1 MKNVRVISTGAAVLA
16 GLAGT
21 IPTLGIW
28 FSGSDGMVGSAV
40 VLTMILVVLAALL
53 AVASS
58 VNGMLINPGSLR
70 GAAVGLGSLLVVF
83 VLSYVLADGSDYMMY
98 DNVDE
103 STTKWVSTGL
113 NAFYICFILAIG
125 AVLYSSL
132 SRIRK

>member
-1 MKNVRVISTGAAVLA
+1 MKNVRVISMGAAVLA
-16 GLAGT
+16 GLAGA

-28 FSGSDGMVGSAV
+28 FSGSNSMVGSAV
-40 VLTMILVVLAALL
+40 VITVILVIIAALL

-58 VNGMLINPGSLR
+58 VNGMLINPASLR
-70 GAAVGLGSLLVVF
+70 GAAVGLGSLLVIF
-83 VLSYVLADGSDYMMY
+83 VLSYVLADGSDFAMY

-113 NAFYICFILAIG
+113 NAFYICFILAVG